1 MIDDLKVIKDN
12 YGEKMSHLCRR
23 LFPSL
28 LEQNGLLSKVLLSKF
43 SPNRYLYDDIIDNHL
58 EDEFKNF
65 IYCFFD
71 VEKENIITNKSVRE
85 LLEEAGYLFYEC
97 HTEEEIQRFKKYY
110 QENEELC
117 TFNGGR
123 LNKCYV
129 FFAVKKNVQDIK
141 REYFLKPRRE
151 DEYGTSVISIQFSK
165 GKVNTLSI
173 KNRYNHVV
181 NNPDATFSNNLDN
194 IISGLT
200 NAFIREY
207 NLNINYNL
215 GQNNL
220 INGLSN
226 YVLGNDGKYY
236 RYNYEIDNI
245 YYCSDNIIIDNME
258 VKKLDKIKYIL
269 IDYFLIDLG
278 QKKIRLCS
286 NRIKDYFINSC
297 PNIEKIYI
305 ENNKQTNGKTISI
318 YSDNALALV
327 IEINR
332 YNQITHLK
340 YNNLNRI
347 GDKFLS
353 KNKTLISFE
362 SSSVEYIGDD
372 FLKED
377 TSLINFYCPNLRKVG
392 YSFLYNA
399 SNLKRISFPELREAK
414 NYCLHN
420 ASELFCI
427 EAPNL
432 RDIGTCFN
440 KNNERMLSL
449 SLPKAFSIGENFM
462 ADNFSLIEFYAPNV
476 RKLGNFFLER
486 NEALRIIDI
495 SKVKYIGSSALRF
508 NEELLNFEAPE
519 LKIAGD
525 CLLYSNKKLKKF
537 YCPELEYL
545 EDRVLKAIRN
555 DLNSQTDIITKYNVF
570 ENKETK
576 LVRKLSKNL

>member
-28 LEQNGLLSKVLLSKF
+28 LEQNGLLSSVLLSKF

-85 LLEEAGYLFYEC
+85 LLEEAGYLLYKC
-97 HTEEEIQRFKKYY
+97 HTEGDIQKFKKYY

-141 REYFLKPRRE
+141 REYFLRPRRE

-173 KNRYNHVV
+173 KNRYNHTV

-200 NAFIREY
+200 DAFIREY

-215 GQNNL
+215 GQNNF

-226 YVLGNDGKYY
+226 YVLADDGKYY

-245 YYCSDNIIIDNME
+245 YYCSDNIIIDNGE

-269 IDYFLIDLG
+269 IDYFLIDLAK
-278 QKKIRLCS
+278 KKIGLYS
-286 NRIKDYFINSC
+286 NKIKDYFIISC

-305 ENNKQTNGKTISI
+305 DNNKQTNGKTISI
-318 YSDNALALV
+318 YDENILALE
-327 IEINR
+327 IEINK
-332 YNQITHLK
+332 YNQIIHLK
-340 YNNLNRI
+340 YNNLTRI
-347 GDKFLS
+347 GDKFLN

-362 SSSVEYIGDD
+362 SSSVEYIGGD
-372 FLKED
+372 FLRED
-377 TSLINFYCPNLRKVG
+377 MSLINFYCPNLRKVG
-392 YSFLYNA
+392 ECFLYNA
-399 SNLKRISFPELREAK
+399 RNLRKISFPELKEAK
-414 NYCLHN
+414 NYCLYN
-420 ASELFCI
+420 ASELACI
-427 EAPNL
+427 EAPKL

-440 KNNERMLSL
+440 KNNECMISL
-449 SLPKAFSIGENFM
+449 FLPKAFSIGENFM
-462 ADNFSLIEFYAPNV
+462 ADNFSLVEFYAPNV
-476 RKLGNFFLER
+476 TRLGNFFLER
-486 NEALRIIDI
+486 NEVLKIIDI
-495 SKVKYIGSSALRF
+495 SKVKYIGSSSLRF
-508 NEELLNFEAPE
+508 NEELLSFYAPE
-519 LKIAGD
+519 LRRTGD
-525 CLLYSNKKLKKF
+525 CLLYSNKKLKRF
-537 YCPELEYL
+537 YCPKLEYL
-545 EDRVLKAIRN
+545 EDRVLNVIRKDFN
-555 DLNSQTDIITKYNVF
+555 NQTEIITKYNAV
-570 ENKETK
+570 ENKKNILVKK
-576 LVRKLSKNL
+576 LIK